1 MASVAAQSVPR
12 VRAEAPITFKCV
24 VICSFA
30 AFGGILFGYDS
41 GYINGILAMNKF
53 HHDFGVPS
61 NDANAFGGYLLP
73 SYQKSL
79 MTSILS
85 LGTFLGALVAG
96 WAADSWGRRNTNIL
110 GCVIYI
116 VGVVLQTVA
125 EGSVGLLTAG
135 RAVGGLGVGFVSATV
150 IMYVSEITPKSI
162 RGRVVGGYQFAI
174 TIGIFLSACVNLG
187 TKDRTDTGAYR
198 IPIALQFAWAL
209 ILGVGLCFF
218 PESPRYFVMKGNGES
233 ALKSLARL
241 RGQPIDSSYV
251 TDEHD
256 ELVESWNQE
265 IAAGAG
271 SGGFGDCFKG
281 GLRKGSNLHR
291 TLIGTSVQVVQQLT
305 GVNFIFYFGTSFFK
319 TIGIKNAFIISII
332 LGAVNV
338 ASTPVAFWT
347 IDKWGRR
354 PLLIW
359 GALGMSLCEFVV
371 AIVGTTTGDSSAAHK
386 TLIAFVCVYIFFFA
400 STWGPT
406 GWAVSGEVFPLTIR
420 SKGIALSTASNWLL
434 NFVIAFVT
442 PYFVDEDKADLG
454 SKVFFIWGST
464 CACAVVYAYA
474 VVYETKGL
482 SLESCD
488 RMMRQVHPWQSAGWR
503 DEVVGIVGDVEGALG
518 ANVQGTGVAAAVPA
532 PEAPPMR
539 EQRRSW
545 SNVFK
550 RGSTS
555 SSESG
560 GSKEK

>member
-1 MASVAAQSVPR
+1 MASIAAPSVPHA
-12 VRAEAPITFKCV
+12 RAEAPITFMCIV
-24 VICSFA
+24 MCSFA

-53 HHDFGVPS
+53 HQDFGVVS
-61 NDANAFGGYLLP
+61 SDADAFGGYLLP

-79 MTSILS
+79 MTAILS

-116 VGVVLQTVA
+116 VGVVLQTITSGNVA
-125 EGSVGLLTAG
+125 LLTAG

-150 IMYVSEITPKSI
+150 IMYVSEITPKGI

-187 TKDRTDTGAYR
+187 TKNREDTGAYR

-218 PESPRYFVMKGNGES
+218 PESPRYFVMKNDVDS
-233 ALKSLARL
+233 ALESLSRL
-241 RGQPIDSSYV
+241 RGQPKTSAFV
-251 TDEHD
+251 VEEHN
-256 ELVESWNQE
+256 ELVDSWRQE
-265 IAAGAG
+265 IADGAG
-271 SGGFGDCFKG
+271 SGGFLDCFTG
-281 GLRKGSNLHR
+281 GLKKGSNLHR
-291 TLIGTSVQVVQQLT
+291 TFIGTSVQVMQQLT

-338 ASTPVAFWT
+338 ASTPVALWT
-347 IDKWGRR
+347 IDNWGRR

-359 GALGMSLCEFVV
+359 GAVGMSICEFIV
-371 AIVGTTTGDSSAAHK
+371 AIVGTTTGGSDAAHK
-386 TLIAFVCVYIFFFA
+386 ILIAFVCVYIFFFA

-420 SKGIALSTASNWLL
+420 SKGIALSTASNWLF

-442 PYFVDEDKADLG
+442 PYFVDDDKANLQ

-464 CACAVVYAYA
+464 CALAAVYAYF

-488 RMMRQVHPWQSAGWR
+488 RMMKKVWPWQSAGWR
-503 DEVVGIVGDVEGALG
+503 PEIEG
-518 ANVQGTGVAAAVPA
+518 GVASVRDVGGAAAAVVPA
-532 PEAPPMR
+532 PEVPAMG

-545 SNVFK
+545 QNPLK
-550 RGSTS
+550 RGRTAS
-555 SSESG
+555 SSDTVS
-560 GSKEK
+560 SKEQ